1 MRFAEGIQYREQRV
15 STHGMMFRLFSTFCS
30 RVDVTIS
37 AGGVPKVMRPVV
49 TMETRTSDGSIHTF
63 EVPPE
68 QLHQLRYSV
77 AKVLNE
83 MGSVEAHPVLK
94 IA

>member
-1 MRFAEGIQYREQRV
+1 MPLLCLAC
-15 STHGMMFRLFSTFCS
+15 FCS

-37 AGGVPKVMRPVV
+37 SGSLTKVMRPVV

-63 EVPPE
+63 EVPAD

-83 MGSVEAHPVLK
+83 MGTVEGHPVLK

>member
-1 MRFAEGIQYREQRV
+1 M
-15 STHGMMFRLFSTFCS
+15 
-30 RVDVTIS
+30 TIS
-37 AGGVPKVMRPVV
+37 ASGVQKVMRPVV
-49 TMETRTSDGSIHTF
+49 TMETRTSDGKVRTF

-83 MGSVEAHPVLK
+83 MGTVEAHPVLK